1 MRRFVLP
8 VALLLA
14 GCHNVIGPFEHRPV
28 ERVDDPRL
36 SIAEQEREGR
46 ARLPF
51 PVESPRVAPPSGV
64 EGPGLIIRQ

>member
-1 MRRFVLP
+1 MRRRLLL
-8 VALLLA
+8 VALLA
-14 GCHNVIGPFEHRPV
+14 TGCHNVIGPFEHRPV

-46 ARLPF
+46 ARLPL
-51 PVESPRVAPPSGV
+51 PTESPRVLPPSGI